1 MIKKIYIVILSLLIG
16 SVIFPGCE
24 GKDDNSE
31 AVRAELLLPKV
42 QKDLDTIRRRYNSLS
57 EQLRVVQHERDQ
69 FAIQIRQLTADG
81 QNVEEIKIKFREQA
95 ERINF
100 LEEQIEEL
108 NTTIESQ
115 RTTISGHESTIAE
128 LIALIEQQNISN
140 EQQEIIDQQE
150 VVEQEE
156 FVEEQAEGY

>member
-1 MIKKIYIVILSLLIG
+1 MIKKAYIIFLSFIVG
-16 SVIFPGCE
+16 SVMLHGCE

-42 QKDLDTIRRRYNSLS
+42 QKDLENIRKRYNSLS
-57 EQLRVVQHERDQ
+57 ESLRVVQHERDQ
-69 FAIQIRQLTADG
+69 FAIQIRQLTTDG
-81 QNVEEIKIKFREQA
+81 QDVKQIEIKFKEQA

-100 LEEQIEEL
+100 LEEQIVEL
-108 NTTIESQ
+108 SATIESQ
-115 RTTISGHESTIAE
+115 RTTISEHESTIAE
-128 LIALIEQQNISN
+128 LVALIEQQNTSD

-150 VVEQEE
+150 VMEQEE